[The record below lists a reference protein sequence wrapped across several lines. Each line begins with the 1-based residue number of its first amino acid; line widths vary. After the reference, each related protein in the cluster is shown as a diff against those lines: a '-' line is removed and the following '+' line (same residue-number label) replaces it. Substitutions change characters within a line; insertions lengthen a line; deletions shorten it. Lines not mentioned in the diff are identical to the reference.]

1 MRMAQELGRPTPA
14 RALGFRGLARTGLG
28 DAGGFTDFRDAMV
41 LATAAGLARDYEVI
55 GSNMATTLWAFE
67 GPGPSLA
74 ATRDAMAHARDRGLT
89 DMAVAGECGTLDALV
104 DLGEL
109 DEALQIAKRLT
120 PALQA
125 NDERFN
131 LMTVQAAEVR
141 IDILRGVS
149 PAPGWVDAFE
159 VLVRQIGNPDSTSNL
174 LSSICIR
181 LSAGEDDLAAEL
193 LLEVERTV
201 GVDTSPNYFAY
212 LPAAVR
218 ALLAHGRVEEV
229 DRLLAGAAPRYA
241 YAAHALR
248 ASRAA
253 LDEAR
258 GDLDEAAAGYS
269 EAVGRWAGFGLVPEH
284 AFALLGLGRSSLA
297 LGRPMDARTALEE
310 AHATFSRLRATPALA
325 ETEVLLAA
333 RTI

>member
-1 MRMAQELGRPTPA
+1 MRAE
-14 RALGFRGLARTGLG
+14 
-28 DAGGFTDFRDAMV
+28 FTDFRDAMA
-41 LATAAGLARDYEVI
+41 LATVAGLARDYEVI

-74 ATRDAMAHARDRGLT
+74 ATRDAMGHARDRGLT

-109 DEALQIAKRLT
+109 DEVLQIAERLT

-131 LMTVQAAEVR
+131 LMTVQAAHVR
-141 IDILRGVS
+141 VDILRGMS

-159 VLVRQIGNPDSTSNL
+159 GLVRQIGNPDSTANL

-181 LSAGEDDLAAEL
+181 LSAGEDDLAADR

-218 ALLAHGRVEEV
+218 ALLAHGRIGEV
-229 DRLLAGAAPRYA
+229 DRLLARAVPHYA
-241 YAAHALR
+241 YAAHVLT

-269 EAVGRWAGFGLVPEH
+269 DAMRRWAGFGLVPEH
-284 AFALLGLGRSSLA
+284 AFSLLGLGRSTLA
-297 LGRPMDARTALEE
+297 LGRAAEARPALEE
-310 AHATFSRLRATPALA
+310 ARETFVRLRAAPALA
-325 ETEVLLAA
+325 ETDALLAA
-333 RTI
+333 MTI